1 MDNEVQTPVVLASDK
16 PEIAPRPSF
25 LKDVRNGLVHVAK
38 VAWQVPA
45 ARGYIATLLVRYGV
59 PTALAAV
66 VTLVVDGL
74 LK

>member
-1 MDNEVQTPVVLASDK
+1 MDNELQTPVAPANDK
-16 PEIAPRPSF
+16 PEIAPHLSF
-25 LKDVRNGLVHVAK
+25 LKDVKNGLLHVVK

-59 PTALAAV
+59 PTALAGV

>member
-1 MDNEVQTPVVLASDK
+1 MDNELQTPVVPASDK

-25 LKDVRNGLVHVAK
+25 LKDVKNGLVHVAK
-38 VAWQVPA
+38 VAWQVPE

-59 PTALAAV
+59 PTALAGV